1 MKAMRNED
9 ILSIYEK
16 DIPVFL
22 VEAHLSPAMKRIEH
36 VGMHCGMEYTSF
48 PIYKDLAPYSRG
60 FHSLG
65 VALITYHFTKD
76 RKQALAGLFHD
87 IATPCFS
94 HVIDFLHHDY
104 KTQESTEKKTTS
116 IIRNDSLIPVLL
128 KQYQLSIEDV
138 DNYHLYPIADNDSPR
153 LSADRLEYT
162 LSNFLNFSLT
172 DYDTVRKFYDNLTIT
187 KNEEGEDELAF
198 LDEDIALEFTLLTLK
213 TSRYYISDEDRFGME
228 ILSRI
233 LKAAID
239 RNTITED
246 DLYTEEPL
254 LLEKLKND
262 SLFVSDFN
270 RFRSMD
276 HILVSDTEK
285 EGYFKVASKKRY
297 INPLVINRG
306 RIKGISTSA
315 EKAINEYLSFSFER
329 YLSIEDIDSFSFN

>member
-1 MKAMRNED
+1 MKHTKNED

-22 VEAHLSPAMKRIEH
+22 VESLTSPAMKRIEH

-48 PIYKDLAPYSRG
+48 PVYKDLAVYSRG

-104 KTQESTEKKTTS
+104 KTQESTEEKTTA
-116 IIRNDSLIPVLL
+116 IIRNDPLISSLL
-128 KQYQLSIEDV
+128 KQYQLSIQDV

-172 DYDTVRKFYDNLTIT
+172 DYATVRKFYDNLVIT

-198 LDEDIALEFTLLTLK
+198 LDEEVALEFTLLTLK

-228 ILSRI
+228 ILARI
-233 LKAAID
+233 LKAAIE
-239 RNTITED
+239 RHTITED
-246 DLYTEEPL
+246 DLYTEEPI
-254 LLEKLKND
+254 LLEKLKED
-262 SLFVSDFN
+262 SLFVSDFR
-270 RFRSMD
+270 RFRNMD
-276 HILVSDTEK
+276 HILVSETEK
-285 EGYFKVASKKRY
+285 EGYFKVSSKKRY
-297 INPLVINRG
+297 INPLVMNKG
-306 RIKGISTSA
+306 RIKDISCSA
-315 EKAINEYLSFSFER
+315 KKAIDEYLSFSFDR
-329 YLSIEDIDSFSFN
+329 YLSIEDIEKFSFN

>member
-1 MKAMRNED
+1 MKSMRNED

-22 VEAHLSPAMKRIEH
+22 VESLLSPAMKRIEH

-65 VALITYHFTKD
+65 VALITYRFTKD

-104 KTQESTEKKTTS
+104 KTQESTEEKTTS
-116 IIRNDSLIPVLL
+116 IIKNDPLIPVLL
-128 KQYQLSIEDV
+128 KRYQLSIEDV

-172 DYDTVRKFYDNLTIT
+172 DYETVRKFYDNLTIT

-198 LDEDIALEFTLLTLK
+198 LDEDVASEFTLLTLK
-213 TSRYYISDEDRFGME
+213 TSRFYISDEDRFGME

-233 LKAAID
+233 LKAAIN

-246 DLYTEEPL
+246 DLYTEEPFL
-254 LLEKLKND
+254 LDKLKKD

-285 EGYFKVASKKRY
+285 EGYFKVSSKKRY
-297 INPLVINRG
+297 INPLVINKG
-306 RIKGISTSA
+306 RIKDISPFA
-315 EKAINEYLSFSFER
+315 RKAIDEYLSFSFER
-329 YLSIEDIDSFSFN
+329 YLSIEDINQYSFN

>member
-1 MKAMRNED
+1 MKSMRNED

-22 VEAHLSPAMKRIEH
+22 VESLLSPAMKRIEH

-65 VALITYHFTKD
+65 VALITYRFTKD

-104 KTQESTEKKTTS
+104 KTQESTEEKTTS
-116 IIRNDSLIPVLL
+116 IIKNDPLIPVLL
-128 KQYQLSIEDV
+128 KRYQLSIEDV

-172 DYDTVRKFYDNLTIT
+172 DYETVRKFYDNLTIT
-187 KNEEGEDELAF
+187 KNEEVRMNLP
-198 LDEDIALEFTLLTLK
+198 
-213 TSRYYISDEDRFGME
+213 S
-228 ILSRI
+228 
-233 LKAAID
+233 
-239 RNTITED
+239 
-246 DLYTEEPL
+246 
-254 LLEKLKND
+254 
-262 SLFVSDFN
+262 
-270 RFRSMD
+270 
-276 HILVSDTEK
+276 
-285 EGYFKVASKKRY
+285 
-297 INPLVINRG
+297 
-306 RIKGISTSA
+306 
-315 EKAINEYLSFSFER
+315 
-329 YLSIEDIDSFSFN
+329 